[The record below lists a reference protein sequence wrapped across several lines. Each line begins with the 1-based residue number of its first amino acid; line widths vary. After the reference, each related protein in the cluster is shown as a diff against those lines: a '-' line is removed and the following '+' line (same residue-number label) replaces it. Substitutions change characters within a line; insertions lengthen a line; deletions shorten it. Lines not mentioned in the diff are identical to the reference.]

1 MQGYWINNICMLT
14 KKMSEMVLLEYFLLF
29 RKILY
34 LISETRIYCPNLQED
49 AKMIPLFILSKGI
62 LLIFHTFDLTLGQF

>member
-34 LISETRIYCPNLQED
+34 LISETRIYCPNLQDD
-49 AKMIPLFILSKGI
+49 AKMFPLFILLKGI
-62 LLIFHTFDLTLGQF
+62 PFIFHTFDLTLG